1 MVWLYIISLLKKFVR
16 NPIAIIACSLLCWLV
31 WFWINSAS
39 HIFHPSNHLMAR
51 TASVAGLHSVYF
63 SCNVFSQLLFIF
75 SWQADPPL
83 LAGVLYIVL
92 SHTEIP
98 ESCST
103 SQEPKRLFIAG
114 NYSSI
119 SWHCILFYKGQDR
132 EEGGGMSRQF
142 AQFKCNRAHHF
153 AETTQFSRQ
162 CTGK

>member
-1 MVWLYIISLLKKFVR
+1 
-16 NPIAIIACSLLCWLV
+16 
-31 WFWINSAS
+31 
-39 HIFHPSNHLMAR
+39 MAR

-119 SWHCILFYKGQDR
+119 PWHCILFYKRQDR
-132 EEGGGMSRQF
+132 EEGGGGGMSRQF
-142 AQFKCNRAHHF
+142 AQFKCNRTLQ
-153 AETTQFSRQ
+153 EQLNSVDSVQ
-162 CTGK
+162 GNNSMQLEGLISQ